1 MGAST
6 PVILKVQTPEY
17 REVIVEASNGKR
29 YYSDLSS
36 LSAVYCFPKSEADWR
51 DVSIDGEGLSLIWS
65 SRFEV
70 HIDQVIGL
78 ATRVEDS
85 FQSA

>member
-6 PVILKVQTPEY
+6 PMILKVQTPEY
-17 REVIVEASNGKR
+17 KEVIIDASNGKR
-29 YYSDLSS
+29 YYSNLSS
-36 LSAVYCFPKSEADWR
+36 FSTVYCFPKSEADWR
-51 DVSIDGEGLSLIWS
+51 NVSIDGEGLSLIWS
-65 SRFEV
+65 SRFEA